1 MYFGVFYTC
10 RYIALCGYIG
20 IWMRVHFWC
29 IVAGPL
35 LLPRTGPLG
44 WSFGFIV
51 NVAIVFSHVGY
62 HRIAGRGVRCPS
74 LDIVFI

>member
-1 MYFGVFYTC
+1 MFMDAG
-10 RYIALCGYIG
+10 ALLVYSSGPA
-20 IWMRVHFWC
+20 
-29 IVAGPL
+29 IVAPH
-35 LLPRTGPLG
+35 RTLG
-44 WSFGFIV
+44 VVLYFIV